1 MFGSAIMISES
12 EEGLIYVGTDDGV
25 LNITED
31 GEQSWVKT
39 TRFSGVP
46 DMTYIDD
53 VQASLHD
60 KDTVYAVME
69 NHKRGD
75 QKTHVLKSTN
85 KGKNLEINRR
95 QLT

>member
-12 EEGLIYVGTDDGV
+12 ELQEGLIIGTDDGV
-25 LNITED
+25 PISLRT
-31 GEQSWVKT
+31 GGVLVKT

-69 NHKRGD
+69 NHK
-75 QKTHVLKSTN
+75 QVTKSPMFEIY
-85 KGKNLEINRR
+85 KQRENLEINRR